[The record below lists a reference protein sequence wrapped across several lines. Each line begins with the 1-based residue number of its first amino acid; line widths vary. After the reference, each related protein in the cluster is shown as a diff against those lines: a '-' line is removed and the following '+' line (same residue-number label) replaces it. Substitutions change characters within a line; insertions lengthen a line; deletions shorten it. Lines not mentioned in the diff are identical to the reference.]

1 MFSIDAISEDPGSL
15 ADLIDSMSIE
25 MEMVGKK
32 KNKRVRE
39 TLMDG
44 EEDEDPE
51 IRRSTRL
58 QRV

>member
-32 KNKRVRE
+32 KNKRDRE
-39 TLMDG
+39 TLVDG